1 MIPVDAFT
9 NAAESSLFFLAKTIP
24 FMVIGVIFAE
34 LIVALKVVDK
44 IAFVARPITNFA
56 HLRDECGASFM
67 TAFVSAMSANAMLAA
82 FYKDKLIEKKEL
94 FIASM
99 MTSFPVIVMHWR
111 PMLPVL
117 IPLLGVV
124 GIIYFGMLTLV
135 GLIKTVLIMIAGR
148 FLLPGRGQSPRKV
161 GRQSQNCKY
170 ESGSDKNKTVKRPS
184 LKEAVRISLQTSKP
198 LITRIVAITVPTTFI
213 VFILM
218 GIGVFDTLA
227 YYLSDVS
234 TYFPVPIEGLTII
247 AAQFGNFIAANTI
260 ASNLLAEG
268 MLTGK
273 EVVITLLVADVLST
287 IMVTVRWLI
296 PYYLG
301 IFGPRIGTEI
311 MVLATTI
318 RTGIMVV
325 VIFALAVLW

>member
-1 MIPVDAFT
+1 MIPVDVFT
-9 NAAESSLFFLAKTIP
+9 SAAELSLWFLAKTLP

-56 HLRDECGASFM
+56 HLRDECGASFL
-67 TAFVSAMSANAMLAA
+67 TAFASATSANAMLAA
-82 FYKDKLIEKKEL
+82 FYKDKMIEKREL

-99 MTSFPVIVMHWR
+99 MTSFPAIVMHWR

-135 GLIKTVLIMIAGR
+135 GLIKTILIMTAGR
-148 FLLPGRGQSPRKV
+148 FLLEKKDRS
-161 GRQSQNCKY
+161 QSQNCKY
-170 ESGSDKNKTVKRPS
+170 GGADEGKPEKRPT
-184 LKEAVRISLQTSKP
+184 LKEAVKISLQTSTPVIK
-198 LITRIVAITVPTTFI
+198 RIVAITIPTTFI

-218 GIGVFDTLA
+218 GMGVFDTLA
-227 YYLSDVS
+227 SYLSGVS
-234 TYFPVPIEGLTII
+234 TYFPIPAEGLAII

-260 ASNLLAEG
+260 ASNLLVTG
-268 MLTGK
+268 VLTGK
-273 EVVITLLVADVLST
+273 EVVITLLVADVLAT

-318 RTGIMVV
+318 RTGIMIV
-325 VIFALAVLW
+325 VIFALALMW

>member
-1 MIPVDAFT
+1 MIPVDVFT
-9 NAAESSLFFLAKTIP
+9 SAAELSLWFLAKTLP

-56 HLRDECGASFM
+56 HLRDECGASFL
-67 TAFVSAMSANAMLAA
+67 TAFASATSANAMLAA
-82 FYKDKLIEKKEL
+82 FYKDKIIEKREL

-99 MTSFPVIVMHWR
+99 MTSFPAIVMHWR

-135 GLIKTVLIMIAGR
+135 GLIKTILIMTAGR
-148 FLLPGRGQSPRKV
+148 FLLEKKDRS
-161 GRQSQNCKY
+161 QSQNCKY
-170 ESGSDKNKTVKRPS
+170 GGADEGKPEKRPS
-184 LKEAVRISLQTSKP
+184 LKEAVKISLQTSTPVIK
-198 LITRIVAITVPTTFI
+198 RIVAITIPTTFI

-218 GIGVFDTLA
+218 ELGVFDTLA
-227 YYLSDVS
+227 SYLSGVS
-234 TYFPVPIEGLTII
+234 TYFPIPAEGLAII

-260 ASNLLAEG
+260 ASNLLVTG
-268 MLTGK
+268 VLTGK
-273 EVVITLLVADVLST
+273 EVVITLLVADVLAT

-318 RTGIMVV
+318 RTGIMIV
-325 VIFALAVLW
+325 VIFALALFW

>member
-1 MIPVDAFT
+1 MIPIDVFT
-9 NAAESSLFFLAKTIP
+9 SAVEVSLWFLAKTLP

-44 IAFVARPITNFA
+44 IAFIARPITNFA
-56 HLRDECGASFM
+56 HLRDECGASFI
-67 TAFVSAMSANAMLAA
+67 TAFVSAMSANAMLAT
-82 FYKDKLIEKKEL
+82 FYKDGLIEKREL
-94 FIASM
+94 FIASL
-99 MTSFPVIVMHWR
+99 MTSFPVMVMHWR

-124 GIIYFGMLTLV
+124 GLIYFCMLTLV

-148 FLLPGRGQSPRKV
+148 FLLDKMDT
-161 GRQSQNCKY
+161 RQSQNCEY
-170 ESGSDKNKTVKRPS
+170 ESGSEDKNKAVKRPS
-184 LKEAVRISLQTSKP
+184 LKEAVKMSLLTSKP
-198 LITRIVAITVPTTFI
+198 IIKRIVAITIPITFI

-218 GIGVFDTLA
+218 EIGAFDILA
-227 YYLSDVS
+227 YYLSGVS
-234 TYFPVPIEGLTII
+234 TYFPIPVEGLTII

-260 ASNLLAEG
+260 ASNLLVTG
-268 MLTGK
+268 VLTGK

-301 IFGPRIGTEI
+301 IFGLRIGTEI
-311 MVLATTI
+311 MVVATTI
-318 RTGIMVV
+318 RTGITLV
-325 VIFALAVLW
+325 VIFALAMFW

>member
-1 MIPVDAFT
+1 MTPIDVFT
-9 NAAESSLFFLAKTIP
+9 SAGELSLWFLAKTLP
-24 FMVIGVIFAE
+24 FMIIGVIFAE

-44 IAFVARPITNFA
+44 IAFIARPITNFT
-56 HLRDECGASFM
+56 HLRDECGASFL
-67 TAFVSAMSANAMLAA
+67 TAFVSATSANAMLAA
-82 FYKDKLIEKKEL
+82 FYKDKLIDKKEL

-99 MTSFPVIVMHWR
+99 MTSFPAIVMHWR

-117 IPLLGVV
+117 IPLLGIV
-124 GIIYFGMLTLV
+124 GIIYFGILTLV
-135 GLIKTVLIMIAGR
+135 GLIKTMLIMIAGR
-148 FLLPGRGQSPRKV
+148 VLLQKKDRS
-161 GRQSQNCKY
+161 QSQNGKY
-170 ESGSDKNKTVKRPS
+170 RNADEGEGNKPEKRPS
-184 LKEAVRISLQTSKP
+184 LKEAVKISLQTSTPVIK
-198 LITRIVAITVPTTFI
+198 RIVAITIPTTFI

-218 GIGVFDTLA
+218 EIGVFDTFA
-227 YYLSDVS
+227 SYLSGVS
-234 TYFPVPIEGLTII
+234 TYFPIPLEGLTII

-260 ASNLLAEG
+260 ASNLLTTG
-268 MLTGK
+268 VLTGK

-318 RTGIMVV
+318 RTGIMIV
-325 VIFALAVLW
+325 VIFALALFW

>member
-1 MIPVDAFT
+1 MIPVDIFT
-9 NAAESSLFFLAKTIP
+9 SAAASSLFFLAKTIP

-56 HLRDECGASFM
+56 HLRDECGASVI

-82 FYKDKLIEKKEL
+82 FYKDGLIEKREL

-99 MTSFPVIVMHWR
+99 MTSFPAIVMHWR

-117 IPLLGVV
+117 IPLLGIS
-124 GIIYFGMLTLV
+124 GIIYFGMLTFV
-135 GLIKTVLIMIAGR
+135 GLIKTVLIMI
-148 FLLPGRGQSPRKV
+148 V
-161 GRQSQNCKY
+161 GRILLEKKDRRQSKNCKY
-170 ESGSDKNKTVKRPS
+170 GSVSRGEDKNKTVKRPS
-184 LKEAVRISLQTSKP
+184 LKEAVKISLQTSKP
-198 LITRIVAITVPTTFI
+198 LITRIVAITIPTTFI

-218 GIGVFDTLA
+218 GLGVFDILS
-227 YYLSDVS
+227 YYLSGVS
-234 TYFPVPIEGLTII
+234 AYFPVPVDGLTII
-247 AAQFGNFIAANTI
+247 AAQFANFVASATV
-260 ASNLLAEG
+260 ASNLL
-268 MLTGK
+268 MTDVLSSK
-273 EVVITLLVADVLST
+273 EVVITLLVADVLAS

-311 MVLATTI
+311 MVIATTI
-318 RTGIMVV
+318 RTGIMLVV
-325 VIFALAVLW
+325 VFALAMFL

>member
-1 MIPVDAFT
+1 MIPVDVFT
-9 NAAESSLFFLAKTIP
+9 SAAASSLFFLARTIP

-34 LIVALKVVDK
+34 LIVALKFVDK
-44 IAFVARPITNFA
+44 IAFVARPITDFA
-56 HLRDECGASFM
+56 HLRDECGASFI

-82 FYKDKLIEKKEL
+82 FYKDGLIEKREL

-99 MTSFPVIVMHWR
+99 MTSFPAIVMHWR

-117 IPLLGVV
+117 VPLLGVV

-148 FLLPGRGQSPRKV
+148 ILLEKKDR
-161 GRQSQNCKY
+161 RQSQNCKY
-170 ESGSDKNKTVKRPS
+170 ESESRSEDKNKTVKLPS
-184 LKEAVRISLQTSKP
+184 LKETVKISLQTSKP
-198 LITRIVAITVPTTFI
+198 LIKRIVAITIPTTFI

-218 GIGVFDTLA
+218 EIGAFDILA
-227 YYLSDVS
+227 YYLSGVS
-234 TYFPVPIEGLTII
+234 TYFPIPVEGLTII

-260 ASNLLAEG
+260 ASNLLTTG
-268 MLTGK
+268 VLTGK
-273 EVVITLLVADVLST
+273 EVVITLLVADVLAT

-311 MVLATTI
+311 MVIATTI
-318 RTGIMVV
+318 RTGIMLV
-325 VIFALAVLW
+325 VIFALAVFY

>member
-1 MIPVDAFT
+1 MIPIDVFT
-9 NAAESSLFFLAKTIP
+9 SAAELSLWFIAKTLP

-34 LIVALKVVDK
+34 LIVALGVVDK
-44 IAFVARPITNFA
+44 IAFIARPITNFA
-56 HLRDECGASFM
+56 HLRDECGASFL
-67 TAFVSAMSANAMLAA
+67 TAFASATSANAMLAA
-82 FYKDKLIEKKEL
+82 FYKDKIIEKREL

-99 MTSFPVIVMHWR
+99 MTSFPAIVMHWR

-124 GIIYFGMLTLV
+124 GIIYFGILTLV
-135 GLIKTVLIMIAGR
+135 GLIKTLLIMIAGR
-148 FLLPGRGQSPRKV
+148 FLLEKKDRSQG
-161 GRQSQNCKY
+161 QNCEY
-170 ESGSDKNKTVKRPS
+170 GSADEGEGKIKPEKRPS
-184 LKEAVRISLQTSKP
+184 LKEAVKISLQTSTPVIK
-198 LITRIVAITVPTTFI
+198 RIVAITIPTTFI

-218 GIGVFDTLA
+218 ELSVFDILA
-227 YYLSDVS
+227 SYLSGVS
-234 TYFPVPIEGLTII
+234 TYFPIPAEGLTII

-260 ASNLLAEG
+260 ASNLLTTG
-268 MLTGK
+268 VLTGK
-273 EVVITLLVADVLST
+273 EVVITLLVADVLAT

-318 RTGIMVV
+318 RTGIMIV
-325 VIFALAVLW
+325 VIFALALFW